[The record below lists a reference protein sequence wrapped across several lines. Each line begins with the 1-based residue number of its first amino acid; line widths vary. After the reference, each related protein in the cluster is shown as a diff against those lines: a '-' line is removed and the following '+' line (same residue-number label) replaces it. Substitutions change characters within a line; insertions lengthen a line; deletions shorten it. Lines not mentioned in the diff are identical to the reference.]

1 MGMKKIEANAN
12 IAKEKT
18 LSEDREQMLFIQW
31 FRRNY
36 ADIVIFHIPNGGY
49 RRPSEAA
56 RLKAMGVTAGVP
68 DLFIPKWDLF
78 IEMKKSKG
86 GKLSLDQNLMIAYLE
101 SVGYKCLVGYG
112 FEDIKMKIENM
123 K

>member
-1 MGMKKIEANAN
+1 MKKIEANAN

-18 LSEDREQMLFIQW
+18 PSEDREQMLFIQW

-56 RLKAMGVTAGVP
+56 RLKAMGVTPGVP
-68 DLFIPKWDLF
+68 DLFIPKWHLF